1 MADPNHLSTDKRIAP
16 RAAFTL
22 VELLVVIAIIGVLVA
37 LLLPAVQA
45 AREAARRSQCAN
57 NVRQL
62 GLAMHNYESAVKRFP
77 PSIMI
82 DPARKSHFRW
92 SPLARILPFI
102 EQSGVAAGFEFDDN
116 YETLMFNGQLFSSMR
131 IGNFICPAEAR
142 DEQRLKNGAP
152 EHYLTNYGVNNGV
165 WQIFDPQQ
173 VGAGSGAFI
182 PGKGLQAREYG
193 DGLSN
198 TLMVAEV
205 KGWQPYFRD
214 GGSPPT
220 TPPSLANDLCSI
232 AGSGDFKA
240 DTGHTEWVDG
250 RTHQSGFTA
259 VFTPNSVASCTK
271 NGEIFDIDFN
281 SWRERQSGIDSDYNA
296 MTLTYAAVTSR
307 SYHSGDLVNVAL
319 MDGSVDSIAADIDI
333 AIWRAMATRNGDEAV
348 SQAP

>member
-1 MADPNHLSTDKRIAP
+1 MSGPFFVASPRKRPAL
-16 RAAFTL
+16 AAFTL
-22 VELLVVIAIIGVLVA
+22 VELLVVIAIIGVLIA
-37 LLLPAVQA
+37 LLLPAIQA
-45 AREAARRSQCAN
+45 AREAARRSSCAN

-82 DPARKSHFRW
+82 DPAKKSHFRW

-102 EQSGVAAGFEFDDN
+102 EQSGVAAGFDFDDS
-116 YETLMFNGQLFSSMR
+116 YDTLMFKGELFSSLR
-131 IGNFICPAEAR
+131 IGNFICPSEAR
-142 DEQRLKNGAP
+142 DEQRLKDGRP

-165 WQIFDPQQ
+165 WQIYDPQQ

-205 KGWQPYFRD
+205 KGWQPYYRD
-214 GGSPPT
+214 GGSAPSAAPT
-220 TPPSLANDLCSI
+220 APTDICSLG
-232 AGSGDFKA
+232 GSFKA

-259 VFTPNSVASCTK
+259 VFTPNSRADCVN
-271 NGEIFDIDFN
+271 NGEIFDADFT
-281 SWRERQSGIDSDYNA
+281 SWRERQPDVDADYNPA
-296 MTLTYAAVTSR
+296 NLTYAAVTAR
-307 SYHSGDLVNVAL
+307 SYHSGDMVNVAM
-319 MDGSVDSIAADIDI
+319 MDGSVDAVNSQIDLS
-333 AIWRAMATRNGDEAV
+333 IWRAIATRNGEEAV
-348 SQAP
+348 ALDQ